1 MHFRCISCEHYY
13 VIKAAQ
19 PPFDA
24 TASNFGKNSIARLTL
39 CDVSSDVLLKFVEFY
54 GQAVTLRLAQWSFV
68 KGQQYNHL
76 CTLLGENSAIRCL
89 VLQHPELPINDE
101 HLQAS
106 LYRMKSLQH
115 LCLLTSMVVSEKN
128 ASKCL
133 YESAARA
140 TQLKC
145 VHIHYKHESEDS
157 EQRVTWLQRRY
168 EDLYRNRPCF
178 ACCST
183 ATFIGLVKPVNRDCE
198 ADLLA

>member
-1 MHFRCISCEHYY
+1 
-13 VIKAAQ
+13 
-19 PPFDA
+19 
-24 TASNFGKNSIARLTL
+24 
-39 CDVSSDVLLKFVEFY
+39 
-54 GQAVTLRLAQWSFV
+54 
-68 KGQQYNHL
+68 
-76 CTLLGENSAIRCL
+76 
-89 VLQHPELPINDE
+89 
-101 HLQAS
+101 
-106 LYRMKSLQH
+106 MKSLQH
-115 LCLLTSMVVSEKN
+115 LCLLTSMVVSEAD
-128 ASKCL
+128 ASKCV

-145 VHIHYKHESEDS
+145 VHIHYKHETEDS